1 MDVEKLKLAELAVL
15 EGVEAERAWAAV
27 RLGHS
32 GRIKAYFSSLKGPFT
47 VPPVKGLEETISWA
61 RRKIHSTI
69 ENAQKK
75 KKKIPSLSDYL
86 LDNASLV
93 HDLKLVDEFKNSK
106 QLSDEAWKG
115 MVEKFW
121 VEIEKYIKHQSYR
134 KGIIARGCQEPGDF
148 LYVTLKRAKTN
159 LLRGKFNPEKGTL
172 KTHFFNMAK
181 NALKGIE
188 YPIEDIDINI
198 DIDKVPAGR
207 SNKRGIPP
215 EILRQELLAL
225 VLAFGGKPHQI
236 IAFGFTQ
243 LLDVDAADFV
253 REHSDRILHRLG
265 ADFCHDYYELRLPS
279 LAYIKNR
286 KGPCDHLFD
295 ELEKS
300 VDIVYELKGAAD
312 KGDGEN
318 RRTYPK
324 LRPLADKKVGAVCM
338 SAFYGRNPRND
349 VYDWCYDV
357 KASVKEQYGINKKS
371 EAGNRLH

>member
-1 MDVEKLKLAELAVL
+1 M
-15 EGVEAERAWAAV
+15 
-27 RLGHS
+27 
-32 GRIKAYFSSLKGPFT
+32 
-47 VPPVKGLEETISWA
+47 
-61 RRKIHSTI
+61 
-69 ENAQKK
+69 
-75 KKKIPSLSDYL
+75 
-86 LDNASLV
+86 
-93 HDLKLVDEFKNSK
+93 
-106 QLSDEAWKG
+106 
-115 MVEKFW
+115 
-121 VEIEKYIKHQSYR
+121 
-134 KGIIARGCQEPGDF
+134 
-148 LYVTLKRAKTN
+148 
-159 LLRGKFNPEKGTL
+159 
-172 KTHFFNMAK
+172 
-181 NALKGIE
+181 
-188 YPIEDIDINI
+188 
-198 DIDKVPAGR
+198 
-207 SNKRGIPP
+207 
-215 EILRQELLAL
+215 

-349 VYDWCYDV
+349 VYNWCYDV
-357 KASVKEQYGINKKS
+357 KASVKERYGINKKS